1 MLKVFWL
8 QFPIS
13 ILQNSVKMVTGLPDG
28 LKHRLNHSFLS
39 EPVLDEDFFYG
50 CPGKDRAL
58 AKLIYSLSF
67 LHATALERRKYGPI
81 GWNLPY
87 NFTEDDFHISLYQ
100 LKVWFLIYLSIFSIR
115 WCFSVNIY
123 LTEWIIDRTS
133 LRTSEVDCEWLA
145 MGRPCTLIQCT
156 AFNTAAHSCCFYH

>member
-28 LKHRLNHSFLS
+28 LKHRLTHSFLS

-100 LKVWFLIYLSIFSIR
+100 LKVWFLFDL
-115 WCFSVNIY
+115 
-123 LTEWIIDRTS
+123 
-133 LRTSEVDCEWLA
+133 
-145 MGRPCTLIQCT
+145 
-156 AFNTAAHSCCFYH
+156 